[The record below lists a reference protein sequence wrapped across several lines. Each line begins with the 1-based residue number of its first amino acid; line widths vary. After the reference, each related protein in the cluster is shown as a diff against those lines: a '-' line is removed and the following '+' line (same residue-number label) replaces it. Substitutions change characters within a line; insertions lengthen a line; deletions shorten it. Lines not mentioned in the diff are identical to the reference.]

1 MKIDLTTKTG
11 ANPLAVQG
19 SGKGPG
25 SNYSL
30 VDSESQDDSLAFAY
44 ISVPVI
50 NGYFQSSHSGNIY
63 SKPAELNWILD

>member
-11 ANPLAVQG
+11 ANPLDVQG

-25 SNYSL
+25 SNYFL
-30 VDSESQDDSLAFAY
+30 VDSESQDNSLPLAY

-50 NGYFQSSHSGNIY
+50 NGYFQSSDSGSIY
-63 SKPAELNWILD
+63 SKPTELNYILD